1 MTQAKAH
8 KAAVRSYAN
17 EHNLSY
23 TQALATLGSHPYESG
38 SAQNPGVAVPR
49 REGDVPFT
57 SLSRTAIV
65 TITAEEITARCGQ
78 APGNVAE
85 CAREWWTVRADQ
97 QPRIERLIAI
107 LKGSSGLILGDWDV
121 DPEADYGPEGNIFPL
136 IDPTDDDLRRT
147 KGKRL
152 TGVQGQQGRIY
163 SLDLRQ
169 PLCTGL

>member
-1 MTQAKAH
+1 MTQDKAR
-8 KAAVRSYAN
+8 KEAVRSYAT
-17 EHNLSY
+17 ERNLSY
-23 TQALATLGSHPYESG
+23 TQALAILDSHPYELGSG
-38 SAQNPGVAVPR
+38 QNLGVAVPR
-49 REGDVPFT
+49 REGEVAFT

-85 CAREWWTVRADQ
+85 CAREWWTVRADR

-121 DPEADYGPEGNIFPL
+121 DPETGYGPDNDVFPL
-136 IDPTDDDLRRT
+136 VDPAEDDIRGT

-152 TGVQGQQGRIY
+152 TGVQGQQGRVY
-163 SLDLRQ
+163 SLDLR
-169 PLCTGL
+169 